1 MTTEITNEK
10 YKEQIIFMINNTL
23 NGYNSYTF
31 PGQNFINIEK
41 KNTFKLEKFE
51 YYIYKKNTT
60 DTKRAVLYLFKDN
73 KGENVCI
80 VILKDFTMY
89 KINDIKVL
97 DEYYT
102 GSLFDISFIPEEIII
117 YDTFLICGY
126 LKNKITF
133 TERINEAI
141 AFIHNLISKQIK
153 VTVTDYKN
161 VIDFDINENEELF
174 MIPNVLPLI
183 NGINYSAFKW
193 KPCNLI
199 TFSLKVV
206 ENEENLYMYTTN
218 FKQLKKFATIHNSD
232 PEGKEYITQ
241 IKNLENY
248 KNECIVDLNIL
259 QNKIHILEVNTFKT
273 LPNNIR
279 SIEKI
284 INIKNENISLQE
296 LVACFS

>member
-23 NGYNSYTF
+23 NGYNTYTF

-89 KINDIKVL
+89 KIDDIKVL
-97 DEYYT
+97 EEYYT
-102 GSLFDISFIPEEIII
+102 GTLFDISFTPTEIII
-117 YDTFLICGY
+117 YDTFLVCGY
-126 LKNKITF
+126 PKNKNTF
-133 TERINEAI
+133 IDRINEAI
-141 AFIHNLISKQIK
+141 AFKHNLISKQIN
-153 VTVTDYKN
+153 VIVTDYKT
-161 VIDFDINENEELF
+161 VIDFIVEENEELF

-206 ENEENLYMYTTN
+206 ENEENLDMYTTN

-232 PEGKEYITQ
+232 PEGKEYISQ
-241 IKNLENY
+241 IKSLENY

-259 QNKIHILEVNTFKT
+259 ENRIHILEVNTFKT

-284 INIKNENISLQE
+284 INIKNENISLEE
-296 LVACFS
+296 LVACFC

>member
-1 MTTEITNEK
+1 MTTEITSEK

-23 NGYNSYTF
+23 NGYNTYTF

-41 KNTFKLEKFE
+41 KNTFKLKKFE
-51 YYIYKKNTT
+51 YYIYKKNTI

-73 KGENVCI
+73 KGENACI
-80 VILKDFTMY
+80 AILKDFTMF
-89 KINDIKVL
+89 KINDINVL
-97 DEYYT
+97 DEYYSGT
-102 GSLFDISFIPEEIII
+102 LFDISFTPEKIII
-117 YDTFLICGY
+117 YDTFLTGGY
-126 LKNKITF
+126 LRNKNTF
-133 TERINEAI
+133 IERINEAI
-141 AFIHNLISKQIK
+141 SFKHNLLSKKIDI
-153 VTVTDYKN
+153 TVIDYKN
-161 VIDFDINENEELF
+161 VIDFDINEDEELF

-206 ENEENLYMYTTN
+206 ENEENLDMYTTN

-241 IKNLENY
+241 IKNLEKY
-248 KNECIVDLNIL
+248 KNECIIDLNIL
-259 QNKIHILEVNTFKT
+259 ENKISILEVNTFKT

-284 INIKNENISLQE
+284 INIKNENISLEE
-296 LVACFS
+296 LVACFC